1 MLFRSVEV
9 KALPS
14 SVGTQSLDLPI
25 ENLKVG
31 KNTLEVKNEDPNTL
45 YSAELKYSR
54 EPLELKSI
62 DSSGLKVNR
71 KYEKLEPKWDAKQN
85 KYVYARKALLSAG
98 KLQPVTVG
106 DMILVTLYV
115 KSLEG
120 RMQYVLVSDP
130 IPAGMKALD
139 ERNLSITG
147 VSSSDNYYD
156 WNYWYSGRDIRDER
170 VDLYAYSLQGT
181 QTMQYILR
189 AQTPGRYTALPA
201 NASLMYDPEVMG
213 QSAASTFTI
222 RDRGQ

>member
-1 MLFRSVEV
+1 
-9 KALPS
+9 
-14 SVGTQSLDLPI
+14 
-25 ENLKVG
+25 
-31 KNTLEVKNEDPNTL
+31 
-45 YSAELKYSR
+45 
-54 EPLELKSI
+54 
-62 DSSGLKVNR
+62 
-71 KYEKLEPKWDAKQN
+71 
-85 KYVYARKALLSAG
+85 VYARKPLLSAG
-98 KLQPVTVG
+98 KLQPITVG
-106 DMILVTLYV
+106 DMVLVTLYV

-139 ERNLSITG
+139 ERSLSITG
-147 VSSSDNYYD
+147 VSSGDNYYD

-189 AQTPGRYTALPA
+189 AQTPGKYTALPA
-201 NASLMYDPEVMG
+201 NASLMYDPEVTG